1 MSAYRGNVNQELF
14 QCVKKIHS
22 FKGLIKSLFM
32 FTNTVRTWRITS
44 TLPILAWNYA
54 FNTEHQGQMEN
65 IWNNLYQNVKTNWIK
80 DKSRCFLD
88 IITTLQEVSVK
99 LLGLQRYI
107 TITKLRKRV
116 LRRTVLQPCYSRRL
130 EVKSLQT
137 VLVFLQVVICS
148 PDSRICR
155 RPAHSL
161 SLCRSFSVRPY
172 YSLFQCMSINKS
184 VFPE

>member
-1 MSAYRGNVNQELF
+1 MKNHKYFTHSGLKLCFQYRAPRANGKYLEQPVSE
-14 QCVKKIHS
+14 CKKQLN
-22 FKGLIKSLFM
+22 KGQKPG
-32 FTNTVRTWRITS
+32 V
-44 TLPILAWNYA
+44 
-54 FNTEHQGQMEN
+54 
-65 IWNNLYQNVKTNWIK
+65 
-80 DKSRCFLD
+80 FLD
-88 IITTLQEVSVK
+88 IITTLQEVSMK

-116 LRRTVLQPCYSRRL
+116 LRRTMLQPCYSRRL

-137 VLVFLQVVICS
+137 LLVFLQVVICS
-148 PDSRICR
+148 PDSRVCR

-172 YSLFQCMSINKS
+172 YSLFQCMPINKS